1 MEDQATDNT
10 SDGRARQA
18 VATLEAME
26 RELKDTQ
33 TQVQGLG
40 FFARGFVERDISG
53 ATGRGFPEWIA
64 ATAQIRQAIAPLAA
78 GSPAPAA
85 RQTLA
90 DELPR
95 LARLRAYLQKAPEKV
110 NMVPAGVLK
119 PAQRSQF
126 LAAVAEQTTQLGLLE
141 AALAAIAADLA
152 AAG

>member
-1 MEDQATDNT
+1 MEDHPGDAL
-10 SDGRARQA
+10 DGRVRQA

-26 RELKDTQ
+26 RELRSTQ
-33 TQVQGLG
+33 AQVQGLG

-64 ATAQIRQAIAPLAA
+64 ATGRVRQALAPLGA
-78 GSPAPAA
+78 GAPAPAA

-90 DELPR
+90 EELPR
-95 LARLRAYLQKAPEKV
+95 LARLRAYLQKAPDKV

-126 LAAVAEQTTQLGLLE
+126 LAAVAEQTTQLQRLE
-141 AALAAIAADLA
+141 AELAAISAELGAAS
-152 AAG
+152 